1 MTSPAAVG
9 DRSPGGRADA
19 RGLPGGRDA
28 RHAAAAPLPGRAGIH
43 APVRGRGISYRAS
56 LVLSLSLLVVGTGL
70 AVSLLAFRGAR
81 EVSTRLADD
90 VFQEVSDHAVTKT
103 RGFLLRAVPIAET
116 LGGLSELGLATDT
129 AEQLGRQ
136 LAVVLRANPGV
147 SWVSYSNEA
156 GDFVGA
162 FRTRAGELRVNRSRI
177 EADGRT
183 SVVEHDVLEDGSW
196 RLFRTESDSGFD
208 PRVRPY
214 YVHAREA
221 GRLVWPP
228 PYVFYDQGVPGV
240 TCANPLYDRAGKLRG
255 VLTVDFDLDTLSRFV
270 GELSVSPNSRLFIMT
285 PDGTLLAHP
294 ANRPVAA
301 KQAAAAT
308 RAGAGLRGQGELLNV
323 RELSDPLLAAF
334 DAELAPDDRT
344 PGPGGA
350 DRARQFPFTHDGTD
364 YFARSTA
371 FTINGDL
378 TWIVGAV
385 APQSD
390 FLGAARR
397 TSALAAGAS
406 LAAMLVAVAVAMV
419 LARRVSGPILSLVSF
434 MNGVGAGDLTGR
446 PRLGGAREFRQL
458 SDALE
463 RMLNDLRDRTRLR
476 SAMAVAVEVQQGLLP
491 ARPPNVEGLDVAGF
505 SAYCDETGGDY
516 FDYIVLDRHGERL
529 PHAVSPTGLRS
540 ATASA
545 KGPPVTGPVCE
556 GAGLLVAVGDVVG
569 HGIGSALMMAGARGI
584 LHSRAAT
591 CGHLGELMT
600 HLNDELVPDL
610 GGYRFITMLLWY
622 VDPARGTACWAN
634 AGHDPAI
641 VYDPHADRFEES
653 GRGGIPLGIEAGH
666 AYEEHEFGPVRP
678 GHVIA
683 LGTDGIW
690 ETVDAAGEFYGK
702 DRLRAAI
709 RAAAGGTAAEIAAAV
724 RQDLETFRGARH
736 QRDDVTLVILK
747 LRSA

>member
-1 MTSPAAVG
+1 VG
-9 DRSPGGRADA
+9 DRAPGGRADA
-19 RGLPGGRDA
+19 HGPAGAA
-28 RHAAAAPLPGRAGIH
+28 RRAGTPALAAGVG
-43 APVRGRGISYRAS
+43 APRRLRGISYRAS
-56 LVLSLSLLVVGTGL
+56 LVLSLSLLVVATGL
-70 AVSLLAFRGAR
+70 AVSVLAFRGAR
-81 EVSTRLADD
+81 EMTTRLAHN

-103 RGFLLRAVPIAET
+103 RGFLLRAVPIAQT
-116 LGGLSELGLATDT
+116 LGDLSDLGLATDDPDRL
-129 AEQLGRQ
+129 ARQ

-156 GDFVGA
+156 GGFVGA

-177 EADGRT
+177 DPDGRT
-183 SVVEHDVLEDGSW
+183 SVVEHDVLDDGSW
-196 RLFRTESDSGFD
+196 RPFRTEADSGFD

-214 YVHAREA
+214 YVRAREA

-228 PYVFYDQGVPGV
+228 PYVFYDQGVAGV
-240 TCANPLYDRAGKLRG
+240 TCANPLYDEAGKLCG

-270 GELSVSPNSRLFIMT
+270 EELSVSRNSRLFIMT

-308 RAGAGLRGQGELLNV
+308 RAGAGLRGRGELLTV

-334 DAELAPDDRT
+334 DAQLAPGDRT

-350 DRARQFPFTHDGTD
+350 DRARQFEFNHDGTA
-364 YFARSTA
+364 YYARSTA

-390 FLGAARR
+390 FLAAARR
-397 TSALAAGAS
+397 TSALSAGAS
-406 LAAMLVAVAVAMV
+406 LGAMLVAVAVAMV

-434 MNGVGAGDLTGR
+434 MNGIGAGNLTGR

-458 SDALE
+458 SDALDQ
-463 RMLNDLRDRTRLR
+463 MLHDLRDRTRLR
-476 SAMAVAVEVQQGLLP
+476 SAMAVAMEVQQGLLP
-491 ARPPNVEGLDVAGF
+491 ARPPNVRGLDVAGF

-516 FDYIVLDRHGERL
+516 FDYLVLDRHGDRLRPGDVTAPDGPSPGERG
-529 PHAVSPTGLRS
+529 AAR
-540 ATASA
+540 
-545 KGPPVTGPVCE
+545 E
-556 GAGLLVAVGDVVG
+556 GSGLLVAIGDVVG
-569 HGIGSALMMAGARGI
+569 HGIGSALVMAGARGV
-584 LHSRAAT
+584 LHSRAT
-591 CGHLGELMT
+591 RCGHLGELMT

-610 GGYRFITMLLWY
+610 GGHRFITMLLWY
-622 VDPARGTACWAN
+622 LDPGRGTACWAN
-634 AGHDPAI
+634 AGHDPAL

-666 AYEEHEFGPVRP
+666 AYEEYAFGPVRP
-678 GHVIA
+678 GQVFV

-690 ETVDAAGEFYGK
+690 ETVDDAGEFYGK
-702 DRLRAAI
+702 GRLRDAV

-724 RQDLETFRGARH
+724 RRDLDAFRGARH
-736 QRDDVTLVILK
+736 QRDDVTLVVVK
-747 LRSA
+747 ACSA